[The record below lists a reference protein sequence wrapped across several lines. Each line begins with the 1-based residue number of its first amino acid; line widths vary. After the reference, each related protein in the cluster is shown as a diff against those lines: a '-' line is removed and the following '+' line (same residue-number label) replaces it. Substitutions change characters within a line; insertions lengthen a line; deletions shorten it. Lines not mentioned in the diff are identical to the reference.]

1 MAVIDRP
8 RPNDTHFHFSTGYR
22 LMSEETAQSE
32 YVFNLEKIYIKD
44 SSLEVPDAPQVF
56 LDGNSPEVGVQ
67 LGISHRQISVEH
79 GLYEVVLVI
88 TVTAKHTDK
97 TVFLAEAHQAGL
109 FRISG
114 MPEPEL
120 HKVLEIAGP
129 NVLLPFAR
137 QAVNNLVES
146 GGFPQLLVSPINFE
160 ALYLQKQAAAPQA
173 VAH

>member
-1 MAVIDRP
+1 M
-8 RPNDTHFHFSTGYR
+8 T
-22 LMSEETAQSE
+22 EQTAQSE

-67 LGISHRQISVEH
+67 LGISHRQISAEH
-79 GLYEVVLVI
+79 NLYEVVLAI
-88 TVTAKHTDK
+88 TVTAKHADK

-114 MPEPEL
+114 MPESEL
-120 HKVLEIAGP
+120 PKVLEIAGP

-146 GGFPQLLVSPINFE
+146 GGFPQLLVNPINFE
-160 ALYLQKQAAAPQA
+160 ALYLQKRSAASQA